1 MDQSLTEEER
11 QARLAVAET
20 AYEAEIEANL
30 KRNYAANLAHGLLGQ
45 TGFRLVNAPTFV
57 PAYIFL
63 LSGSEFAVG
72 LALAAQWFGASASS
86 IFGATLIEHRKR
98 VLPMGLLIGWGMRA
112 GVLGLALG
120 GFFELADAGAAQQ
133 LGQLG
138 VLERKVQRPAQGL
151 VDAEGTRAAGVVLR
165 KQQQRRMQRLL
176 REPGAEGGGLDPL
189 QG

>member
-1 MDQSLTEEER
+1 MDQTLTEEER
-11 QARLAVAET
+11 QARLAEAEI

-98 VLPMGLLIGWGMRA
+98 VLPMGLLIGWGMRPVSS
-112 GVLGLALG
+112 GSRW
-120 GFFELADAGAAQQ
+120 AASSCRTISRSSPR
-133 LGQLG
+133 L
-138 VLERKVQRPAQGL
+138 PFSACS
-151 VDAEGTRAAGVVLR
+151 AFSTAC
-165 KQQQRRMQRLL
+165 RR
-176 REPGAEGGGLDPL
+176 
-189 QG
+189 